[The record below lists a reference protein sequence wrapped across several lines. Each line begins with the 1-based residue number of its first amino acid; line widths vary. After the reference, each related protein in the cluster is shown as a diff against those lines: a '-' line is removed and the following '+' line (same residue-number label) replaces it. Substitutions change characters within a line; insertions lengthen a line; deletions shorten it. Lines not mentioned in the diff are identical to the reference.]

1 VLFGHDELDLV
12 LGTNRHMQAAE
23 VNSLLGGVRL
33 RSVPRASLRT
43 RCSRGLRTGRLV
55 IERLILEL
63 VAELSRCHVLRLPGV
78 VLARV
83 C

>member
-1 VLFGHDELDLV
+1 M
-12 LGTNRHMQAAE
+12 LGANRHMQAAE
-23 VNSLLGGVRL
+23 VHSFLGGVRL
-33 RSVPRASLRT
+33 RGVPRASVRT
-43 RCSRGLRTGRLV
+43 RGSPGLRPGRLV

-63 VAELSRCHVLRLPGV
+63 VAELPVLGV